1 MNVLLWI
8 LQVLLAVAF
17 LLHGW
22 LYLSP
27 PPEILEQLNALLPT
41 WFRIFIGVAE
51 IVAAVG
57 LVLPAAT
64 RILPKLTPA
73 AAAGLMIVTLSAF
86 VLHVTRSE
94 TGSAV
99 ITALL
104 FALTAFVSYG
114 RWKLRPISPR
124 AAAQAR
130 LATMDSLWTV

>member
-1 MNVLLWI
+1 MNALLWI

-41 WFRIFIGVAE
+41 WFRVFIGVAE

-99 ITALL
+99 ITAVL
-104 FALTAFVSYG
+104 FALTAFVAYA
-114 RWKLRPISPR
+114 RWKLRPIPPR
-124 AAAQAR
+124 SAAQ
-130 LATMDSLWTV
+130 VP

>member
-27 PPEILEQLNALLPT
+27 PPEMLEMLNAYLPT
-41 WFRIFIGVAE
+41 WFRVFIGVAE
-51 IVAAVG
+51 IAAAVG

-73 AAAGLMIVTLSAF
+73 AAAGLMIVSLSAC
-86 VLHVTRSE
+86 VLHVTRHE
-94 TGSAV
+94 TGPAV
-99 ITALL
+99 ITAVL
-104 FALTAFVSYG
+104 FALTAFVAYG
-114 RWKLRPISPR
+114 RWKLRPISPK
-124 AAAQAR
+124 AAAQ
-130 LATMDSLWTV
+130 VP

>member
-17 LLHGW
+17 LMHGW
-22 LYLSP
+22 LFLSP
-27 PPEILEQLNALLPT
+27 PPEMLEQMNALLPT
-41 WFRIFIGVAE
+41 WFRVFIGVAE
-51 IVAAVG
+51 IAAAVG

-73 AAAGLMIVTLSAF
+73 AAAGLMIVSLSAC

-99 ITALL
+99 TTAVL
-104 FALTAFVSYG
+104 FALTAFVAYG
-114 RWKLRPISPR
+114 RWKLRPIHPR
-124 AAAQAR
+124 SAVQ
-130 LATMDSLWTV
+130 VP

>member
-8 LQVLLAVAF
+8 LQVLLSVAF

-27 PPEILEQLNALLPT
+27 PPEMLELLNALLPT
-41 WFRIFIGVAE
+41 WFRVFIGVAE
-51 IVAAVG
+51 IAAAVG

-73 AAAGLMIVTLSAF
+73 AAAGLMIVTLGAF
-86 VLHVTRSE
+86 VLHVTRHE
-94 TGSAV
+94 TGPAV
-99 ITALL
+99 TTALL
-104 FALTAFVSYG
+104 FALAAFVAYG

-124 AAAQAR
+124 AAAQ
-130 LATMDSLWTV
+130 VP

>member
-1 MNVLLWI
+1 MNALLWI

-27 PPEILEQLNALLPT
+27 PPDVLEQLNALLTT
-41 WFRIFIGVAE
+41 WFRLFIGVAE
-51 IVAAVG
+51 VVAAIG

-73 AAAGLMIVTLSAF
+73 AAAGLMIVTMSAF
-86 VLHVTRSE
+86 VLHVTRRE

-99 ITALL
+99 TTAVL
-104 FALTAFVSYG
+104 FALTAFVAYG
-114 RWKLRPISPR
+114 RWKLRPITPR
-124 AAAQAR
+124 AAVQ
-130 LATMDSLWTV
+130 VP